1 MVIGRIDPGV
11 TAEQRERA
19 AAAVAESAL
28 TDPVLVLVLVLVR
41 AGPDDA
47 ILVYYDDPAPTH
59 RPSRFS
65 GLRLHRLELLQ

>member
-28 TDPVLVLVLVLVR
+28 TVLVLVLVLVR

>member
-1 MVIGRIDPGV
+1 
-11 TAEQRERA
+11 
-19 AAAVAESAL
+19 L
-28 TDPVLVLVLVLVR
+28 TDPVLVR

>member
-28 TDPVLVLVLVLVR
+28 TDPVLV
-41 AGPDDA
+41 
-47 ILVYYDDPAPTH
+47 YYDDPAPTH